1 MKNIKIVTSDL
12 TTITI
17 EDTSSNELIK
27 LLQHINQQMLVCR
40 SYDFSNERHLT
51 QFERDVYV
59 AISLINPKDLKECIS
74 SEIES
79 AKEYNSMSNRDAI
92 NKFIEL
98 TIGEHKV
105 FVLHKVQKAINK
117 EVKEDSMSVL

>member
-27 LLQHINQQMLVCR
+27 LLQHINQQMLVRR
-40 SYDFSNERHLT
+40 SYDFSNERHLS
-51 QFERDVYV
+51 QFERDVYTAV
-59 AISLINPKDLKECIS
+59 ALINPKDLKECIS

-98 TIGEHKV
+98 TIGQHKV
-105 FVLHKVQKAINK
+105 FVLHKVQKQINK